1 VQSSLSSL
9 LSHLRSITFFQ
20 RIFAWGSV
28 KQQLIDAA
36 ADWQKLSSDVDV
48 LRQQNATL
56 SAGTL
61 RAQELEK
68 ELAKLNER
76 LDNTRTEL
84 QVTKHQNA
92 TLLAAEDERQRTYAQ
107 DVATLNT
114 IRTEIQNE
122 RSKEVTAAHDAAL
135 QKLQELKNTWSQHEA
150 YVKQM
155 LKNICNKHVIEYVEK
170 APFKGEPDNTLL
182 ICDEYVVFDAKS
194 PAGDDLNNFPGYLKE
209 QTEKARKYAKQEGVK
224 ADVYLVVPGNT
235 LQAISR
241 FSYNLGDYNVYIIA
255 ADALEPV
262 ILTLKKIEEYEFVQQ
277 LSPEERENIC
287 RVLGNF
293 AHLSKRRIQIDSFF
307 ARQFIE
313 LAYKCETT
321 LPADVLEKVMEFE
334 RAEKLNPPIEKRSK
348 AISTKE
354 LEADAKTLS
363 VEAAAKG
370 IAINDP
376 EIASHINH
384 LPLYIAE
391 ENS

>member
-1 VQSSLSSL
+1 M
-9 LSHLRSITFFQ
+9 
-20 RIFAWGSV
+20 
-28 KQQLIDAA
+28 DAA
-36 ADWQKLSSDVDV
+36 TDWQKLSSDVDV

-76 LDNTRTEL
+76 LDNTRADL
-84 QVTKHQNA
+84 QAAKHQNA
-92 TLLAAEDERQRTYAQ
+92 TLLAGEEERQRTYAQ

-114 IRTEIQNE
+114 IRTEIQHE
-122 RSKEVTAAHDAAL
+122 RSKEVTSAHDAAL
-135 QKLQELKNTWSQHEA
+135 QKLQQLKNTWSQHEA
-150 YVKQM
+150 YVKQT
-155 LKNICNKHVIEYVEK
+155 LKNICNRHVIEYVEK

-209 QTEKARKYAKQEGVK
+209 QAEKAHKYAKQEGVK
-224 ADVYLVVPGNT
+224 ADVFLVVPGNT

-255 ADALEPV
+255 VDALEPV

-287 RVLGNF
+287 RVLGKF

-321 LPADVLEKVMEFE
+321 LPANVLEKVMEFE
-334 RAEKLNPPIEKRSK
+334 HAEKLNPPIEKRSK

-370 IAINDP
+370 IVINDP
-376 EIASHINH
+376 EIASHIND
-384 LPLYIAE
+384 LPLYMAE